1 MILIFS
7 SIQLFIGLAQ
17 AVAAI
22 TTSAFSCRTVC
33 CRKRSNAGTV
43 IFAPVNAGG
52 ADARFVSLTL
62 NTSSNAPAAE
72 VTENKPS
79 ETNFTTQIN
88 GNDDPPGYQEINLH
102 SSDDQTNNHQKY
114 QRFD

>member
-1 MILIFS
+1 M
-7 SIQLFIGLAQ
+7 
-17 AVAAI
+17 
-22 TTSAFSCRTVC
+22 
-33 CRKRSNAGTV
+33 

-79 ETNFTTQIN
+79 ETNFTTQIDN

-102 SSDDQTNNHQKY
+102 SSDDQSNNHLKY
-114 QRFD
+114 QRLD